1 MQIQSNIY
9 YLPYVFHKSNPYYEW
24 GDEFYSPPVHTGKLH
39 VHNCLEIGYCYQGS
53 GIFLAEQEI
62 RSFSARDVSIVLPG
76 KAHIAT
82 SNPSD
87 ISYWHFVMI
96 DVGLFYRLFL
106 KELPVE
112 DFLQKN
118 QDFPYILHPE
128 DYPEL
133 CMNIYM
139 IVEQF
144 HNKATEYNNIVR
156 GLITALIFQIK
167 SLGVLNNI
175 DLRNASYD
183 AIAPALNMISAS
195 YQSPISVALLAEA
208 CNMSE
213 STFRRAFKASVGK
226 APMDFVYETRIEAAS
241 SLLREGK
248 YSIGEIAQMTGYD
261 SISSFNRH
269 FRKYK
274 QMSPREWRQI

>member
-1 MQIQSNIY
+1 
-9 YLPYVFHKSNPYYEW
+9 
-24 GDEFYSPPVHTGKLH
+24 
-39 VHNCLEIGYCYQGS
+39 
-53 GIFLAEQEI
+53 
-62 RSFSARDVSIVLPG
+62 
-76 KAHIAT
+76 
-82 SNPSD
+82 
-87 ISYWHFVMI
+87 MI

-112 DFLQKN
+112 DFLQKK

-139 IVEQF
+139 IAEQF
-144 HNKATEYNNIVR
+144 HNKAAEYNNIVR

-195 YQSPISVALLAEA
+195 YQSPINIALLAEA
-208 CNMSE
+208 CNMIE
-213 STFRRAFKASVGK
+213 STFRRTFKASVGK